1 MEQENALICI
11 CGPPHG
17 CAARVNRLTVYSADI
32 TLGGLDTMPEVTV
45 PQPAPAASPASPPG
59 RPKPKFNKRK
69 VRQAVIAGAVVVAL
83 AAGGFLLYR
92 FLTKQDSASSEI
104 QTQAVQ
110 YGTIQSKV
118 TGSGNAKAKESA
130 AITLTAGGTVQEV
143 FVSPGDTVTAGQP
156 LYTIFSQ
163 EAQDQVTQAQTQVDN
178 LNKEM
183 SALLEDANNLTVR
196 APFAGKLINV
206 KEFQP
211 DQEVAKETAVA
222 TLVNDKKLKLSLYFS
237 YAYENQIR
245 TGQSVQVSI
254 PTVMG
259 TYTGTVEKINKVRF
273 ISPEGA
279 VHFEVVIAFQ
289 NPGTLTAG
297 MDASAT
303 LTASDGS
310 AIYPYENGKTEYYE
324 TREIVTKAA
333 GPVVSQGNLMDYAD
347 VSAGEA
353 LLTLGSSTIDE
364 TIMSKQKEIDE
375 AQKKLADAQK
385 GLADFNAVS
394 PIDGS
399 VTSCTLTPGTEVKSG
414 DTVVTISNTTN
425 MVVDITVDDRNIA
438 FVQPGLTVELS
449 DWNGNTFIGTVTAI
463 NMGAAESQ
471 NGMTN
476 YPVTLTVDNQD
487 GSLLAGMYLDYSFVA
502 SQSDDCMMVPMQSVK
517 NIPGEGGSTDSV
529 VFIRADKRPENAVDL
544 EIPEPEPG
552 QPPMYPSPEDG
563 FYPVKVET
571 GLNDDYNVEIK
582 SGLNG
587 DEEVFV
593 NYLVESAYG

>member
-1 MEQENALICI
+1 
-11 CGPPHG
+11 
-17 CAARVNRLTVYSADI
+17 
-32 TLGGLDTMPEVTV
+32 MPEVTV

-259 TYTGTVEKINKVRF
+259 TYIGTVEKINKVRF

-279 VHFEVVIAFQ
+279 VHFEAVIAFQ

-517 NIPGEGGSTDSV
+517 NIPGEDGSTDSV

>member
-1 MEQENALICI
+1 
-11 CGPPHG
+11 
-17 CAARVNRLTVYSADI
+17 
-32 TLGGLDTMPEVTV
+32 MPEVTV
-45 PQPAPAASPASPPG
+45 PQSAPAASPASPPG

-69 VRQAVIAGAVVVAL
+69 ARQAAIAGAVVVAL

-237 YAYENQIR
+237 YAYENQIH

-279 VHFEVVIAFQ
+279 VHFEAVLVFD

-353 LLTLGSSTIDE
+353 LLTLGSSTINE
-364 TIMSKQKEIDE
+364 NIMSKQKEIDE

-399 VTSCTLTPGTEVKSG
+399 VTSCTLTPGAEVKSG

-517 NIPGEGGSTDSV
+517 NIPGEDGSTDSV

>member
-1 MEQENALICI
+1 
-11 CGPPHG
+11 
-17 CAARVNRLTVYSADI
+17 
-32 TLGGLDTMPEVTV
+32 MPEVTV

-237 YAYENQIR
+237 YAYENQIH

-279 VHFEVVIAFQ
+279 VHFEAVLVFD

-517 NIPGEGGSTDSV
+517 NIPGEDGSTDSV

>member
-1 MEQENALICI
+1 
-11 CGPPHG
+11 
-17 CAARVNRLTVYSADI
+17 
-32 TLGGLDTMPEVTV
+32 MPEVTV
-45 PQPAPAASPASPPG
+45 PQPAPAATPASPPG

-69 VRQAVIAGAVVVAL
+69 VRQAAIAGAVVVAL

-92 FLTKQDSASSEI
+92 FLTKQDSASSQI

-163 EAQDQVTQAQTQVDN
+163 EAQDQVTQAQAQVDS
-178 LNKEM
+178 LKKEM
-183 SALLEDANNLTVR
+183 SALLEDASNLTVR

-211 DQEVAKETAVA
+211 DQEVTKETAVA

-237 YAYENQIR
+237 YAYEDQIH

-254 PTVMG
+254 PTAMG

-279 VHFEVVIAFQ
+279 VHFEAVVAFQ

-297 MDASAT
+297 MNASAT

-310 AIYPYENGKTEYYE
+310 AIYPYENGTTEYYE

-364 TIMSKQKEIDE
+364 SIMSKRKEIDE

-385 GLADFNAVS
+385 GLSDFNAVS

-414 DTVVTISNTTN
+414 DTVVTISNTAN
-425 MVVDITVDDRNIA
+425 MVVDITVDDKNIA

-449 DWNGNTFIGTVTAI
+449 DWNGSTFAGTVTAI

-517 NIPGEGGSTDSV
+517 NIPGEDGSTDSV

-563 FYPVKVET
+563 FYPIKVET

-582 SGLNG
+582 SGLSG

>member
-1 MEQENALICI
+1 
-11 CGPPHG
+11 
-17 CAARVNRLTVYSADI
+17 
-32 TLGGLDTMPEVTV
+32 MPEVTV

-69 VRQAVIAGAVVVAL
+69 VRQAAIAGAVVVAL

-104 QTQAVQ
+104 QTQPVQ

-353 LLTLGSSTIDE
+353 LLTLGSSTINE
-364 TIMSKQKEIDE
+364 NIMSKQKEIDE

-399 VTSCTLTPGTEVKSG
+399 VTSCTLTPGAEVKSG

-517 NIPGEGGSTDSV
+517 NIPGEDGSTDSV

>member
-1 MEQENALICI
+1 
-11 CGPPHG
+11 
-17 CAARVNRLTVYSADI
+17 
-32 TLGGLDTMPEVTV
+32 MPEVTV
-45 PQPAPAASPASPPG
+45 PQPAQTAPPAPSAG
-59 RPKPKFNKRK
+59 RPKKPLDKRK
-69 VRQAVIAGAVVVAL
+69 LRKAVIAGAVVIAL
-83 AAGGFLLYR
+83 AAGGFVLYR
-92 FLTKQDSASSEI
+92 FLTKQDTANSEI
-104 QTQAVQ
+104 QTQTVQ
-110 YGTIQSKV
+110 YGSIQSKV

-163 EAQDQVTQAQTQVDN
+163 DAQDQVTQAQTQVDN

-183 SALLEDANNLTVR
+183 STLREDASNLTVR

-211 DQEVAKETAVA
+211 DQEVAKETVVA
-222 TLVNDKKLKLSLYFS
+222 TLVNDRKLKLSLYFS

-245 TGQSVQVSI
+245 AGQSVQVSI

-259 TYTGTVEKINKVRF
+259 SYTGTVEKINKVRF

-279 VHFEVVIAFQ
+279 VHFEAVIVFQ

-333 GPVVSQGNLMDYAD
+333 GPVVSQGNLLDYAD

-364 TIMSKQKEIDE
+364 DIMAKQKEIDE

-399 VTSCTLTPGTEVKSG
+399 VTSCTLTPGMEVKSG
-414 DTVVTISNTTN
+414 DTVITISNTTN

-463 NMGAAESQ
+463 NMGAAESS
-471 NGMTN
+471 NGMTS

-517 NIPGEGGSTDSV
+517 NIPSEDGTSTDYV
-529 VFIRADKRPENAVDL
+529 VFIRADERPENAVDL

-552 QPPMYPSPEDG
+552 QPPQYPSPEDG

-571 GLNDDYNVEIK
+571 GLSDNYNVEIK

>member
-1 MEQENALICI
+1 
-11 CGPPHG
+11 
-17 CAARVNRLTVYSADI
+17 
-32 TLGGLDTMPEVTV
+32 MPEVTV

-279 VHFEVVIAFQ
+279 VHFEAVLVFD

-502 SQSDDCMMVPMQSVK
+502 SQRTSAPRTRWIWRSRSRSPASPPCTPLPRTAS
-517 NIPGEGGSTDSV
+517 IP
-529 VFIRADKRPENAVDL
+529 
-544 EIPEPEPG
+544 
-552 QPPMYPSPEDG
+552 
-563 FYPVKVET
+563 
-571 GLNDDYNVEIK
+571 
-582 SGLNG
+582 
-587 DEEVFV
+587 
-593 NYLVESAYG
+593 

>member
-1 MEQENALICI
+1 
-11 CGPPHG
+11 
-17 CAARVNRLTVYSADI
+17 
-32 TLGGLDTMPEVTV
+32 MPEVTV
-45 PQPAPAASPASPPG
+45 PQSAPAASPASPPG

-222 TLVNDKKLKLSLYFS
+222 TLVNDKRLKLSLYFS
-237 YAYENQIR
+237 YAYENQIH

-279 VHFEVVIAFQ
+279 VHFEAVIAFQ

-353 LLTLGSSTIDE
+353 LLTLGSSTINE
-364 TIMSKQKEIDE
+364 NIMSKQKEIDE

-399 VTSCTLTPGTEVKSG
+399 VTSCTLTPGAEVKSG

-517 NIPGEGGSTDSV
+517 NIPGEDGSTDSV

>member
-1 MEQENALICI
+1 
-11 CGPPHG
+11 
-17 CAARVNRLTVYSADI
+17 
-32 TLGGLDTMPEVTV
+32 MPEVTV
-45 PQPAPAASPASPPG
+45 PQSAPAASPASPPG

-69 VRQAVIAGAVVVAL
+69 ARQAAIAGAVVVAL

-237 YAYENQIR
+237 YAYENQIH

-279 VHFEVVIAFQ
+279 VHFEAVLVFD

-353 LLTLGSSTIDE
+353 LLTLGSSTINE

-399 VTSCTLTPGTEVKSG
+399 VTSCTLTPGAEVKSG

-517 NIPGEGGSTDSV
+517 NIPGEDGSTDSV

>member
-1 MEQENALICI
+1 
-11 CGPPHG
+11 
-17 CAARVNRLTVYSADI
+17 
-32 TLGGLDTMPEVTV
+32 MPEVTV

-69 VRQAVIAGAVVVAL
+69 VRQAAIAGAVVVAL

-517 NIPGEGGSTDSV
+517 NIPGEDGSTDSV

>member
-1 MEQENALICI
+1 
-11 CGPPHG
+11 
-17 CAARVNRLTVYSADI
+17 
-32 TLGGLDTMPEVTV
+32 MPEVTV
-45 PQPAPAASPASPPG
+45 PQSAPAASPASPPG

-69 VRQAVIAGAVVVAL
+69 ARQAAIAGAVVVAL

-237 YAYENQIR
+237 YAYENQIH

-279 VHFEVVIAFQ
+279 VHFEAVLVFD

-303 LTASDGS
+303 LAASDGS

-353 LLTLGSSTIDE
+353 LLTLGSSTINE
-364 TIMSKQKEIDE
+364 NIMSKQKEIDE

-399 VTSCTLTPGTEVKSG
+399 VTSCTLTPGAEVKSG

-517 NIPGEGGSTDSV
+517 NIPGEDGTTDSV

>member
-1 MEQENALICI
+1 
-11 CGPPHG
+11 
-17 CAARVNRLTVYSADI
+17 
-32 TLGGLDTMPEVTV
+32 MPEVTV
-45 PQPAPAASPASPPG
+45 PQSAPAASPASPPG

-69 VRQAVIAGAVVVAL
+69 VRQAAIAGAVVVAL

-237 YAYENQIR
+237 YAYENQIH

-279 VHFEVVIAFQ
+279 VHFEAVLVFD

-364 TIMSKQKEIDE
+364 DIMSKQKEIDE

-399 VTSCTLTPGTEVKSG
+399 VTSCTLTPGAEVKSG

-517 NIPGEGGSTDSV
+517 NIPGEDGSTDSV

>member
-1 MEQENALICI
+1 
-11 CGPPHG
+11 
-17 CAARVNRLTVYSADI
+17 
-32 TLGGLDTMPEVTV
+32 MPEVTV

-279 VHFEVVIAFQ
+279 VHFEAVIAFQ

-364 TIMSKQKEIDE
+364 IIMSKQKEIDE
-375 AQKKLADAQK
+375 AQTKLADAQK

-517 NIPGEGGSTDSV
+517 NIPGEDGSTDSV

>member
-1 MEQENALICI
+1 
-11 CGPPHG
+11 
-17 CAARVNRLTVYSADI
+17 
-32 TLGGLDTMPEVTV
+32 MPEVTV

-163 EAQDQVTQAQTQVDN
+163 EAQDQVTQAQTQVNN

-279 VHFEVVIAFQ
+279 VHFEAVIAFQ

-517 NIPGEGGSTDSV
+517 NIPGEDGSTDSV

>member
-1 MEQENALICI
+1 
-11 CGPPHG
+11 
-17 CAARVNRLTVYSADI
+17 
-32 TLGGLDTMPEVTV
+32 MPEVTV
-45 PQPAPAASPASPPG
+45 PQSAPAASPASPPG

-69 VRQAVIAGAVVVAL
+69 VRQAAIAGAVVVAL

-104 QTQAVQ
+104 QTQPVQ

-211 DQEVAKETAVA
+211 DQEVAKETSVA

-237 YAYENQIR
+237 YAYENQIH

-279 VHFEVVIAFQ
+279 VHFEAVLVFD

-303 LTASDGS
+303 LAASDGS

-353 LLTLGSSTIDE
+353 LLTLGSSTINE
-364 TIMSKQKEIDE
+364 NIMSKQKEIDE

-399 VTSCTLTPGTEVKSG
+399 VTSCTLTPGAEVKSG

-517 NIPGEGGSTDSV
+517 NIPGEDGSTDSV

>member
-1 MEQENALICI
+1 M
-11 CGPPHG
+11 P
-17 CAARVNRLTVYSADI
+17 
-32 TLGGLDTMPEVTV
+32 DTAMNI
-45 PQPAPAASPASPPG
+45 PAPSQTG
-59 RPKPKFNKRK
+59 RPRFPLSPKQGR
-69 VRQAVIAGAVVVAL
+69 RIAAAAVLCAAL
-83 AAGGFLLYR
+83 AAGGFLLFR
-92 FLTKQDSASSEI
+92 FLTQGQGDTGTLQSQPVE
-104 QTQAVQ
+104 

-118 TGSGNAKAKESA
+118 SGSGNAKAKESA

-143 FVSPGDTVTAGQP
+143 FVAPGDTVTAGQP

-163 EAQDQVTQAQTQVDN
+163 EAQDQVAQAQEQLDA
-178 LNKEM
+178 LNRDM
-183 SALLEDANNLTVR
+183 AALLEDANNLTTR
-196 APFAGKLINV
+196 APFAGKLVEV

-245 TGQSVQVSI
+245 TGQSVSVSI
-254 PTVMG
+254 PAVMR
-259 TYTGTVEKINKVRF
+259 TFTGTVEAVHKVRF

-279 VHFEVVIAFQ
+279 VHFEAVIVFD

-303 LTASDGS
+303 LTAADGS
-310 AIYPYENGKTEYYE
+310 AIYPYENGRTEYYE

-333 GPVVSQGNLMDYAD
+333 GPVVSQGNLLNYAD
-347 VSAGEA
+347 VSAGQA
-353 LLTLGSSTIDE
+353 LLTLGSGTIDGE
-364 TIMSKQKEIDE
+364 IRAKQKELDDA
-375 AQKKLADAQK
+375 AQKLAEAQK

-399 VTSCTLTPGTEVKSG
+399 VTSCTLVPGAEVKSG
-414 DTVVTISNTTN
+414 DTVVTISNTAD

-438 FVQPGLTVELS
+438 FVQPGMPVDLT
-449 DWNGNTFIGTVTAI
+449 DWNGNVFVGTVTAI

-471 NGMTN
+471 NGMTT

-502 SQSDDCMMVPMQSVK
+502 SQSDDCMLVPMQSVK
-517 NIPGEGGSTDSV
+517 SIPSEDGMSTDYV
-529 VFIRADKRPENAVDL
+529 VFIRAEERPENAVDL
-544 EIPEPEPG
+544 EIPEPLPGEP
-552 QPPMYPSPEDG
+552 PEYPSPEEG
-563 FYPVKVET
+563 FWPVRVET
-571 GLNDDYNVEIK
+571 GLNDPYHVEIK
-582 SGLNG
+582 SGLSG

-593 NYLVESAYG
+593 SYLVEQAYG

>member
-1 MEQENALICI
+1 
-11 CGPPHG
+11 
-17 CAARVNRLTVYSADI
+17 
-32 TLGGLDTMPEVTV
+32 MPEVTV
-45 PQPAPAASPASPPG
+45 PQSAPAASPASPPG

-69 VRQAVIAGAVVVAL
+69 VRQAAIAGAVVVAL

-104 QTQAVQ
+104 QTQPVQ

-222 TLVNDKKLKLSLYFS
+222 TLVNDKRLKLSLYFS

-279 VHFEVVIAFQ
+279 VHFEAVLVFD

-353 LLTLGSSTIDE
+353 LLTLGSSTINE
-364 TIMSKQKEIDE
+364 NIMSKQKEIDE

-399 VTSCTLTPGTEVKSG
+399 VTSCTLTPGAEVKSG

-517 NIPGEGGSTDSV
+517 HIPGEDGTDSV

>member
-1 MEQENALICI
+1 
-11 CGPPHG
+11 
-17 CAARVNRLTVYSADI
+17 
-32 TLGGLDTMPEVTV
+32 MPEVTV

-279 VHFEVVIAFQ
+279 VHFEAVIAFQ

-364 TIMSKQKEIDE
+364 TIMSKQKESDE

-517 NIPGEGGSTDSV
+517 NIPGEDGSTDSV

>member
-1 MEQENALICI
+1 
-11 CGPPHG
+11 
-17 CAARVNRLTVYSADI
+17 
-32 TLGGLDTMPEVTV
+32 MPEVTV

-303 LTASDGS
+303 LTSSDGS

-517 NIPGEGGSTDSV
+517 NIPGEDGSTDSV

>member
-1 MEQENALICI
+1 
-11 CGPPHG
+11 
-17 CAARVNRLTVYSADI
+17 
-32 TLGGLDTMPEVTV
+32 MPEVTV

-183 SALLEDANNLTVR
+183 SALLEDANNLIVR

-279 VHFEVVIAFQ
+279 VHFEAVIAFQ

-517 NIPGEGGSTDSV
+517 NIPGEDGSTDSV

>member
-1 MEQENALICI
+1 
-11 CGPPHG
+11 
-17 CAARVNRLTVYSADI
+17 
-32 TLGGLDTMPEVTV
+32 MPEVTV

-399 VTSCTLTPGTEVKSG
+399 VTSCTLTPGTEIKSG
-414 DTVVTISNTTN
+414 ATVVTISNTTTL
-425 MVVDITVDDRNIA
+425 VVDITVDDRNIA

-517 NIPGEGGSTDSV
+517 NIPGEDGSTDSV

>member
-1 MEQENALICI
+1 
-11 CGPPHG
+11 
-17 CAARVNRLTVYSADI
+17 
-32 TLGGLDTMPEVTV
+32 MPEVTV
-45 PQPAPAASPASPPG
+45 PQSAPAASPASPPG

-69 VRQAVIAGAVVVAL
+69 ARQAAIAGAVVVAL

-104 QTQAVQ
+104 QTQPVQ

-237 YAYENQIR
+237 YAYENQIH

-279 VHFEVVIAFQ
+279 VHFEAVLVFD

-353 LLTLGSSTIDE
+353 LLTLGSSTINE

-399 VTSCTLTPGTEVKSG
+399 VTSCTLTPGAEVKSG

-517 NIPGEGGSTDSV
+517 NIPGEDGSTDSV

>member
-1 MEQENALICI
+1 
-11 CGPPHG
+11 
-17 CAARVNRLTVYSADI
+17 
-32 TLGGLDTMPEVTV
+32 MPEVTV

-279 VHFEVVIAFQ
+279 VHFEAVLVFD

-303 LTASDGS
+303 LAASDGS

-517 NIPGEGGSTDSV
+517 NIPGEDGSTDSV

>member
-1 MEQENALICI
+1 
-11 CGPPHG
+11 
-17 CAARVNRLTVYSADI
+17 
-32 TLGGLDTMPEVTV
+32 MPEVTV
-45 PQPAPAASPASPPG
+45 PQSAPAASPASPPG

-69 VRQAVIAGAVVVAL
+69 ARQAAIAGAVVVAL

-104 QTQAVQ
+104 QTQPVQ

-222 TLVNDKKLKLSLYFS
+222 TLVNDKRLKLSLYFS

-279 VHFEVVIAFQ
+279 VHFEAVLVFD

-353 LLTLGSSTIDE
+353 LLTLGSSTINE
-364 TIMSKQKEIDE
+364 NIMSKQKEIDE

-399 VTSCTLTPGTEVKSG
+399 VTSCTLTPGAEVKSG

-517 NIPGEGGSTDSV
+517 NIPGEDGSTDSV

>member
-1 MEQENALICI
+1 
-11 CGPPHG
+11 
-17 CAARVNRLTVYSADI
+17 
-32 TLGGLDTMPEVTV
+32 MPEVTV
-45 PQPAPAASPASPPG
+45 PQSAPAASPASPPG

-69 VRQAVIAGAVVVAL
+69 ARQAAIAGAVVVAL

-279 VHFEVVIAFQ
+279 VHFEAVLVFD

-517 NIPGEGGSTDSV
+517 NIPGEDGSTDSV

>member
-1 MEQENALICI
+1 
-11 CGPPHG
+11 
-17 CAARVNRLTVYSADI
+17 
-32 TLGGLDTMPEVTV
+32 MPEVTV

-196 APFAGKLINV
+196 APFAGKLTNV

-517 NIPGEGGSTDSV
+517 NIPGEDGSTDSV

>member
-1 MEQENALICI
+1 
-11 CGPPHG
+11 
-17 CAARVNRLTVYSADI
+17 
-32 TLGGLDTMPEVTV
+32 MPEVTV
-45 PQPAPAASPASPPG
+45 PQSAPAASPASPPG

-69 VRQAVIAGAVVVAL
+69 ARQAAIAGAVVVAL

-104 QTQAVQ
+104 QTQPVQ

-163 EAQDQVTQAQTQVDN
+163 EAQDQVTQVQTQVDN

-211 DQEVAKETAVA
+211 DQEVTKETAVA
-222 TLVNDKKLKLSLYFS
+222 TLVNDKRLKLSLYFS
-237 YAYENQIR
+237 YAYENQIH

-279 VHFEVVIAFQ
+279 VHFEAVLVFD

-303 LTASDGS
+303 LAASDGS

-353 LLTLGSSTIDE
+353 LLTLGSSTINE

-399 VTSCTLTPGTEVKSG
+399 VTSCTLTPGAEVKSG

-517 NIPGEGGSTDSV
+517 NIPGEDGSTDSV

>member
-1 MEQENALICI
+1 
-11 CGPPHG
+11 
-17 CAARVNRLTVYSADI
+17 
-32 TLGGLDTMPEVTV
+32 MPEVTV

-279 VHFEVVIAFQ
+279 VHFEAVIAFQ

-353 LLTLGSSTIDE
+353 LLTLGSSTINE
-364 TIMSKQKEIDE
+364 NIMSKQKEIDE

-399 VTSCTLTPGTEVKSG
+399 VTSCTLTPGAEVKSG

-517 NIPGEGGSTDSV
+517 NIPGEDGSTDSV

>member
-1 MEQENALICI
+1 
-11 CGPPHG
+11 
-17 CAARVNRLTVYSADI
+17 
-32 TLGGLDTMPEVTV
+32 MPEVTV
-45 PQPAPAASPASPPG
+45 PQSAPAASPASPPG

-69 VRQAVIAGAVVVAL
+69 ARQAAIAGAVVVAL

-237 YAYENQIR
+237 YAYENQIH

-279 VHFEVVIAFQ
+279 VHFEAVLVFD

-303 LTASDGS
+303 LAASDGS

-353 LLTLGSSTIDE
+353 LLTLGSSTINE

-399 VTSCTLTPGTEVKSG
+399 VTSCTLTPGAEVKSG

-517 NIPGEGGSTDSV
+517 NIPGEDGSTDSV